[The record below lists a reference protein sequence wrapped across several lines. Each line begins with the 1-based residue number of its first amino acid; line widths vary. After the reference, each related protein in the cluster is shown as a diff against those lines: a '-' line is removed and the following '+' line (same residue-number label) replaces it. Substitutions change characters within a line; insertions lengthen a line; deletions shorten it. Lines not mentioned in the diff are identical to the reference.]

1 MTVDSPTVFVIDA
14 DLSFRELICST
25 VEAVGMVGIP
35 FETPRDFLAS
45 RPAGRPNCAL
55 VNMRLPGMGGALLQ
69 RELLAIR
76 CSIPIIMI
84 ADVAGD
90 VESAVTAM
98 KNGAFDY
105 LEKPIGTQQML
116 DRIQACQVADREL
129 RWMQEKYN
137 ALKVKYDSLTGRER
151 EVMDCTVHGLNNR
164 EMGEELEISIK
175 TVEAHRAAVMRKMGA
190 KSLIELANFA
200 RTIEF
205 DPFARQ
211 SLRYDI

>member
-35 FETPRDFLAS
+35 FETSRDFLAS

-76 CSIPIIMI
+76 CSIPTIMI

-90 VESAVTAM
+90 VDSAVTAM
-98 KNGAFDY
+98 KNGAVDY
-105 LEKPIGTQQML
+105 LEKPIGTQQLL
-116 DRIQACQVADREL
+116 DRIQACQEADREM
-129 RWMQEKYN
+129 RTIQQKYS
-137 ALKVKYDSLTGRER
+137 AVKIKFDSLTARER
-151 EVMDCTVHGLNNR
+151 EVMECTVHGLNNR
-164 EMGEELEISIK
+164 ETALELEISIK
-175 TVEAHRAAVMRKMGA
+175 TVEAHRSAVMRKMGA
-190 KSLIELANFA
+190 KTLIELANFA

-211 SLRYDI
+211 SMRFTI